1 MDERRSVLLFKH
13 MGLKS
18 SSMARY
24 GNASVH
30 KNLTTS
36 KNYEEYPEID
46 SFFGSVRPVIRLI
59 T

>member
-1 MDERRSVLLFKH
+1 MLLFKH

-24 GNASVH
+24 GNASGH

-36 KNYEEYPEID
+36 KHYEEYKEID
-46 SFFGSVRPVIRLI
+46 SFLGSVRPVIRLI
-59 T
+59 A